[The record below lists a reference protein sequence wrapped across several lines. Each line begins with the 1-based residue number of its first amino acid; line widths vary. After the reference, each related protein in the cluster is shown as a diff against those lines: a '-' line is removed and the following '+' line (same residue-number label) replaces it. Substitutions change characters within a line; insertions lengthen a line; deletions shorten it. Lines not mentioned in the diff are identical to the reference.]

1 MLAQADSRIH
11 QVNLWGRN
19 VDNYVKAA
27 LIIGASIIIAVAI
40 NIYFS
45 PFQTCKR
52 GLEAQK
58 PGSKNAGVACAIRTR

>member
-1 MLAQADSRIH
+1 MNDLP
-11 QVNLWGRN
+11 
-19 VDNYVKAA
+19 KAA
-27 LIIGASIIIAVAI
+27 AIVGAAIIIAVAI

>member
-1 MLAQADSRIH
+1 MNDLP
-11 QVNLWGRN
+11 
-19 VDNYVKAA
+19 KAA
-27 LIIGASIIIAVAI
+27 AIVGAAIIIAVAI
-40 NIYFS
+40 SVYFS